1 MIISYK
7 DENIFGKTFQKAKH
21 LKCAIDFL
29 TLHQY
34 LNRRGK

>member
-1 MIISYK
+1 MRIYL
-7 DENIFGKTFQKAKH
+7 GKLFQKAKH
-21 LKCAIDFL
+21 LNAIDFL